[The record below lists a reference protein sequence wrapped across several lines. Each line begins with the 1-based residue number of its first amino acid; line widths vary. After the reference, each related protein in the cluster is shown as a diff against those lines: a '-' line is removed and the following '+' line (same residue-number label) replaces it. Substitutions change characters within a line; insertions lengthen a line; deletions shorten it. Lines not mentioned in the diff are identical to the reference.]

1 MLKCEKNTPAIEK
14 EVLTAARKCFKG
26 YPIEDNRIFT
36 MFEHGQWWVRFFDKQ
51 EERDRTYSVCD
62 AEGIGTFDSFDFE
75 EV

>member
-51 EERDRTYSVCD
+51 KERDRTYSVCD
-62 AEGIGTFDSFDFE
+62 AEGIGTFDGFDFE